1 MNYNFALVP
10 LVPLPLVLVLTGAAL
25 VLTIIALAARRR
37 GALLR
42 ALAMALLLASLL
54 NPQFLR
60 EQRERVPGVVALVI
74 DETASQSIGNRR
86 AETEEARKHIEAQLK
101 QLPDID
107 VRTIRVGDTV
117 NDETDGTELF
127 RGLSEGLGDVPPE
140 QVAGAIFITD
150 GQVHD
155 IPPDLSGLG
164 LRAPLHALVTG
175 RNNEIDRRI
184 ALLTAPRFGLV
195 GHRQTFTFRIDDL
208 GVPSGARLNV
218 RVKVDGELVNRL
230 SVRAGDV
237 AHAEIEIVHA
247 GDHIVEIEVDPLQG
261 EVTSANNQ
269 VAVTV
274 KGIRENLRVLL
285 VSGEPHA
292 GERTWRNLLKAD
304 AAVDLIHFTILRPP
318 DKAIDAT
325 PFRELSLIAFPV
337 RELFQE
343 KINDFDLI
351 IFDRYERRGIL
362 PLIYFEN
369 IARYVRNGGALLIA
383 SGPEDAG
390 FDSLY
395 QTPLAPILP
404 AEPAGSLLERP
415 FRATVSDDGKRH
427 PVTRGLAGS
436 ASDPPKWSRW
446 FRMLEAEKRSGR
458 SLLQGPERRPLLIL
472 DRPEEGRVALFL
484 SDQVWLWA
492 RGYEGGGPHVDLLR
506 RLAHWL
512 MKEPDLEEEAL
523 RAVRTGRDLVVT
535 RQTLAETTPPAN
547 IISPTGNRTTLD
559 LKNEQPGLYRGRSSV
574 SEPGIYRIEQG
585 DKTVLAHVGPLN
597 PREFADGRS
606 STEPLTAI
614 AEASGGSVRRFANA
628 SGYELPRVVA
638 QRSGANYSGPGWIA
652 IKASEA
658 SILKGIDAI
667 ALFNGLAGLGLLIG
681 ALGFAWYRE
690 GR

>member
-1 MNYNFALVP
+1 MNFTFALAP
-10 LVPLPLVLVLTGAAL
+10 LIPLTLVAAL
-25 VLTIIALAARRR
+25 ALVALIVTGLGLWRRRR

-42 ALAMALLLASLL
+42 GIAFAFLVTSLL
-54 NPQFLR
+54 NPQILR
-60 EQRERVPGVVALVI
+60 EQREPVGSVVALVV

-86 AETEEARKHIEAQLK
+86 AETEEARKLIEERLK
-101 QLPDID
+101 LLPDTEI
-107 VRTIRVGDTV
+107 RTIRVGDTV
-117 NDETDGTELF
+117 NDETDGSELF
-127 RGLSEGLGDVPPE
+127 RALAEGLGDVPPE
-140 QVAGAIFITD
+140 RIAGAILLTD

-155 IPPDLSGLG
+155 IPLDLSGLG
-164 LRAPLHALVTG
+164 FRAPLHALITG
-175 RNNEIDRRI
+175 RANERDRRI
-184 ALLTAPRFGLV
+184 TLITAPRFGLV
-195 GHRQTFTFRIDDL
+195 GKKQSFAFRIDDL
-208 GVPSGARLNV
+208 GAPAGARV
-218 RVKVDGELVNRL
+218 PTRVKVDGEVVEQLT
-230 SVRAGDV
+230 VRVGDV
-237 AHAEIEIVHA
+237 ARIDIEVSHA
-247 GDHIVEIEVDPLQG
+247 GDNVVEIEVDTLPG
-261 EVTSANNQ
+261 EVTLTNNQ
-269 VAVTV
+269 VGMTI

-325 PFRELSLIAFPV
+325 PIRELSLIAFPV

-395 QTPLAPILP
+395 QTPLTAILP
-404 AEPAGSLLERP
+404 AEPRGTLLEQP
-415 FRATVSDDGKRH
+415 YHATLSDDGKRH
-427 PVTRGLAGS
+427 PVTRGLSGS
-436 ASDPPKWSRW
+436 TSDPPKWSRW
-446 FRMLEAEKRSGR
+446 FRLLEADKRSGHA
-458 SLLQGPERRPLLIL
+458 LMQGPEKRPLLIL

-523 RAVRTGRDLVVT
+523 RALRSGRDLIIE
-535 RQTLAETTPPAN
+535 RQTLAEKTPQATITTP
-547 IISPTGNRTTLD
+547 TGRKLPLE
-559 LKNEQPGLYRGRSSV
+559 LKSEDPGLFRSRLAA
-574 SEPGIYRIEQG
+574 SEPGIYRVEQG
-585 DKTVLAHVGPLN
+585 GKTVLAHIGPLN
-597 PREFADGRS
+597 PREFSDGRS
-606 STEPLTAI
+606 STDLLSPI
-614 AEASGGSVRRFANA
+614 AEASGGTVRRFANDN
-628 SGYELPRVVA
+628 GLDLPRIVS
-638 QRSGANYSGPGWIA
+638 QRSGSTFFGPGWIA
-652 IKASEA
+652 VKASGA
-658 SILKGIDAI
+658 STLKGIDAL
-667 ALFNGLAGLGLLIG
+667 ALFSGLAGLGLLIG